1 MMSDIFDC
9 HRTLSLATEYASLY
23 LRQVASIESDPG
35 YRESLFDQQEEDGW
49 WDRDRRKCV
58 KDSWRLLD
66 EVEQHLK
73 KIGSGKLPEQLEEH
87 LVWTTEL
94 IRKLESF
101 DTTPYLLAHRRKKK
115 LQMRVAYFSI
125 WGLAIIAVTAISEWA
140 QEVVQR
146 LGTI

>member
-1 MMSDIFDC
+1 M
-9 HRTLSLATEYASLY
+9 
-23 LRQVASIESDPG
+23 ASIESDPG
-35 YRESLFDQQEEDGW
+35 YRDSLFDQQEEDGW

-73 KIGSGKLPEQLEEH
+73 ETGSGKLPEQLEEH
-87 LVWTTEL
+87 LAWTTEL

-115 LQMRVAYFSI
+115 LQLQVAYFTVL
-125 WGLAIIAVTAISEWA
+125 GLGIIAVAAISEWA
-140 QEVVQR
+140 QEVAQR
-146 LGTI
+146 LGIA

>member
-1 MMSDIFDC
+1 M
-9 HRTLSLATEYASLY
+9 
-23 LRQVASIESDPG
+23 
-35 YRESLFDQQEEDGW
+35 
-49 WDRDRRKCV
+49 

-115 LQMRVAYFSI
+115 LQLQVAYFTVL
-125 WGLAIIAVTAISEWA
+125 GLGIIAVAAISWWA
-140 QEVVQR
+140 QEVAQR
-146 LGTI
+146 LGIV